1 MTTDPIEKTA
11 RIISG
16 VFNPL
21 LLPTYGIAAAMTWSV
36 LQYIPLRTRIEAGSI
51 IFILTAVI
59 PFMLIY
65 GLATTKIV
73 KDVTLSDRTDR
84 TIPYG
89 ATLLLYIVTA
99 GYLFMARAPH
109 WLAGFMVGA
118 SVALA
123 ITLIVN
129 RWWKISAHA
138 AGTGGL
144 IAMACVIAI
153 LPTTP
158 QPAMW
163 LVITTIMITGLTCTS
178 RLILRCHTPA
188 QIYAGV
194 ANGMINVFIWSLI

>member
-21 LLPTYGIAAAMTWSV
+21 LLPTYGIAAAMSWSV

-99 GYLFMARAPH
+99 GYLFMHARH
-109 WLAGFMVGA
+109 
-118 SVALA
+118 
-123 ITLIVN
+123 
-129 RWWKISAHA
+129 
-138 AGTGGL
+138 
-144 IAMACVIAI
+144 
-153 LPTTP
+153 
-158 QPAMW
+158 
-163 LVITTIMITGLTCTS
+163 TGL
-178 RLILRCHTPA
+178 PA
-188 QIYAGV
+188 S
-194 ANGMINVFIWSLI
+194 WSGQVLLSPSP